1 MTEGTSAP
9 LDLDRLLRL
18 RLVVARH
25 GEMDMAEWWNTKGML
40 GRYGEMALE
49 RGFPRTHFFAQAKVV
64 FAVARARCREIY
76 DPPNAVTLWDLPAE
90 IEDQFEARW
99 HDWLDDLETWSPF
112 FEALKQPPDDDL
124 LESLQRMDLLL
135 PLHSEAVGKLR
146 RSAEGRAVLIADH
159 HEPTDEAVTLL
170 AAGFSRGDKGA
181 LAVPYLR
188 LEV

>member
-1 MTEGTSAP
+1 MTEGTPAP

-18 RLVVARH
+18 RLVVARQ
-25 GEMDMAEWWNTKGML
+25 GEMDLAGWWNTKRML
-40 GRYGEMALE
+40 GRHGEMSFG

-76 DPPNAVTLWDLPAE
+76 DPPNAMTLWDLPAE
-90 IEDQFEARW
+90 IEDQFEERW

-112 FEALKQPPDDDL
+112 FEALKQPPDSGL
-124 LESLQRMDLLL
+124 LEALHQLDLLL
-135 PLHSEAVGKLR
+135 PSHRDTVGKLR

-159 HEPTDEAVTLL
+159 HEPTDEALTLL
-170 AAGFSRGDKGA
+170 AAAFSRGDQGA